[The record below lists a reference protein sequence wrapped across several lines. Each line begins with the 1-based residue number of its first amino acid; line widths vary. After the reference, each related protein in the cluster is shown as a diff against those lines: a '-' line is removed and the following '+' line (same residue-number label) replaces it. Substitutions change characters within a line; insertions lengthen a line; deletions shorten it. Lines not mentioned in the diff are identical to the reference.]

1 MKVAGARGITRS
13 RIPLIAVMA
22 LAAIGM
28 AGCSGED
35 GQAGPVGP
43 TGPGGGVGP
52 TGPTGSTEVPIE
64 QGGPAKIGDGTTVTL
79 TAEQIEQIG
88 GLVATIDSVS
98 INATPSPVVEFT
110 VKTVHGGPALGLP
123 PTVTYFM
130 VAKLVADT
138 VTTDGVFPSR
148 WQSYVNRVGS
158 LHKDSNGIV
167 DSPGVLPNGAIQ
179 ANTEQAAAAR
189 WVELGDGKYRYTYGV
204 DLDNVTT
211 PLAVAYEPSLTHRV
225 GLEIR
230 MSGAAE
236 ELAPDN
242 PVKDLVPNGGAGS
255 GDKLIAATENCEAC
269 HFRFDL
275 HGGPRRNVEY
285 CVTCHN
291 PATVDPD
298 TGEEVGMAYMAHSIH
313 TGEGRANEYKVWGF
327 TGEFDFSEVTY
338 PQSTLFCENCHTASP
353 QSAPDG
359 DAWKL
364 NPSASACGGC
374 HNAGLGKTGPDA
386 TTGRYTYTYVH
397 TSSPVAGTVFDDGTC
412 AGCHRDEGV
421 AGDILEVH
429 QKPVFATTG
438 QRSPRFAVERGRDF
452 TYEILNVT
460 NAAAGQTPTVTF
472 RVLDK
477 GQPIDVKSLTAANG
491 TLTLD
496 FAWNTKDFHTLADK
510 TTGTLAGNRGRA
522 MQFNLITEMAS
533 VVAVGDGSYTYTLA
547 NPMPTG
553 VDGDVMVALEGRRQF
568 ADTSRAAP
576 ESAIFFP
583 GGPTTARK
591 LLVSQEKCEKCHE
604 LLTVHGNNRTGNP
617 LMCTVCHNSSGGWK
631 SDEGGAFGGPI
642 ALGAFVHNIHKGK
655 VPEVGAVT
663 FPQSISNCE
672 ACHNPGDYNTARVDA
687 LPISVDAGPDQ
698 DPNADGIQNQNLFDD
713 TWSSATAGTCGTCHD
728 SGSAMVHMEQNGG
741 VFEAAGPKALV
752 PSSATESCA
761 VCHGP
766 GRTIDTVKAHA
777 E

>member
-255 GDKLIAATENCEAC
+255 GDKLIAATENCEA
-269 HFRFDL
+269 
-275 HGGPRRNVEY
+275 
-285 CVTCHN
+285 
-291 PATVDPD
+291 
-298 TGEEVGMAYMAHSIH
+298 
-313 TGEGRANEYKVWGF
+313 
-327 TGEFDFSEVTY
+327 
-338 PQSTLFCENCHTASP
+338 
-353 QSAPDG
+353 
-359 DAWKL
+359 
-364 NPSASACGGC
+364 
-374 HNAGLGKTGPDA
+374 
-386 TTGRYTYTYVH
+386 
-397 TSSPVAGTVFDDGTC
+397 
-412 AGCHRDEGV
+412 
-421 AGDILEVH
+421 
-429 QKPVFATTG
+429 
-438 QRSPRFAVERGRDF
+438 
-452 TYEILNVT
+452 
-460 NAAAGQTPTVTF
+460 
-472 RVLDK
+472 
-477 GQPIDVKSLTAANG
+477 
-491 TLTLD
+491 
-496 FAWNTKDFHTLADK
+496 
-510 TTGTLAGNRGRA
+510 
-522 MQFNLITEMAS
+522 
-533 VVAVGDGSYTYTLA
+533 
-547 NPMPTG
+547 
-553 VDGDVMVALEGRRQF
+553 
-568 ADTSRAAP
+568 
-576 ESAIFFP
+576 
-583 GGPTTARK
+583 
-591 LLVSQEKCEKCHE
+591 
-604 LLTVHGNNRTGNP
+604 
-617 LMCTVCHNSSGGWK
+617 
-631 SDEGGAFGGPI
+631 
-642 ALGAFVHNIHKGK
+642 
-655 VPEVGAVT
+655 
-663 FPQSISNCE
+663 
-672 ACHNPGDYNTARVDA
+672 
-687 LPISVDAGPDQ
+687 
-698 DPNADGIQNQNLFDD
+698 
-713 TWSSATAGTCGTCHD
+713 
-728 SGSAMVHMEQNGG
+728 
-741 VFEAAGPKALV
+741 
-752 PSSATESCA
+752 
-761 VCHGP
+761 
-766 GRTIDTVKAHA
+766 
-777 E
+777 